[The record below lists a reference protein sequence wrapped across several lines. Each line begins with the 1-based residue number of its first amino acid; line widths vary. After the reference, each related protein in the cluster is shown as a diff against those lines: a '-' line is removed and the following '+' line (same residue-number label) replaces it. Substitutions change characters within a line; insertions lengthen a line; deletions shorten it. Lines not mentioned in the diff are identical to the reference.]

1 MDKNIMKCKVCPI
14 GCELVISKNHSS
26 PHGYTLEGNSCN
38 RGFEFDIKEMIEPS
52 RILTGRVMLKN
63 GNMKRLPVKTTGIVP
78 KDKVDEIMFI
88 LNNTEVSAPIKRGD
102 VIIKNILRLGIEV
115 IAARKVKSNSLT

>member
-14 GCELVISKNHSS
+14 GCELVISKNLSS
-26 PHGYTLEGNSCN
+26 PHGYTVEGNSCN
-38 RGFEFDIKEMIEPS
+38 RGFEFGIKEMIEPS

-63 GNMKRLPVKTTGIVP
+63 GNMKRLPVKTTGVVP

-102 VIIKNILRLGIEV
+102 VIIKNILGLGIDV

>member
-1 MDKNIMKCKVCPI
+1 M
-14 GCELVISKNHSS
+14 
-26 PHGYTLEGNSCN
+26 
-38 RGFEFDIKEMIEPS
+38 
-52 RILTGRVMLKN
+52 
-63 GNMKRLPVKTTGIVP
+63 P

-102 VIIKNILRLGIEV
+102 VIIKNILGLGVDV